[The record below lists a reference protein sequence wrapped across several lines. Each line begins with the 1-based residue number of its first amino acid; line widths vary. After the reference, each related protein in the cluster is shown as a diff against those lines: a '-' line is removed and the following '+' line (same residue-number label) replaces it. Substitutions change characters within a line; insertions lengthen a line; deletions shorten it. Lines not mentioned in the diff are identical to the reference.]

1 MAYDFSILKAK
12 ISDIEKWLKKEF
24 FSIRTGRATPSI
36 LDSIRVDS
44 YGAKLP
50 IVQVANVGVEDN
62 RTLRIVPYDASVGK
76 EIEKAIVASNLGLSV
91 SSDDRGVRVSFPELT
106 SENRSALA
114 KVVKEKLEQARISL
128 RGERDNMW
136 SDIQKQEKEGGMAED
151 DKFRYK
157 EEMQKLIDEGNSNL
171 ELLVDKKE
179 REILDK

>member
-12 ISDIEKWLKKEF
+12 ISDIEEWLKKEF
-24 FSIRTGRATPSI
+24 FGIRTGRATPSV

-50 IVQVANVGVEDN
+50 IVQVANVGIEDN
-62 RTLRIVPYDASVGK
+62 RTLRIVPYEASAGK
-76 EIEKAIVASNLGLSV
+76 EIEKAIVTSNLGLSV

-128 RGERDNMW
+128 RGERDRVW
-136 SDIQKQEKEGGMAED
+136 GDIVKQEKEGDIAED
-151 DKFRYK
+151 EKFRYK
-157 EEMQKLIDEGNSNL
+157 EEMQKLVDGGNSNL
-171 ELLVDKKE
+171 ELLADKKE

>member
-114 KVVKEKLEQARISL
+114 KVVKEKFEQARISL
-128 RGERDNMW
+128 RGERDNVW